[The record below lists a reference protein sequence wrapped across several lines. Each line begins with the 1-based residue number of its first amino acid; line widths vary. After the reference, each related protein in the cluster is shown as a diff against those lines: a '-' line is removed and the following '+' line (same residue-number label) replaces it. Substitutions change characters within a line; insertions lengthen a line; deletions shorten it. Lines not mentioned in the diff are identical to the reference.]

1 MLNMLPGVD
10 TKQLEAVIVRLAA
23 RIKQGGDWPTE
34 PVIAEWKGFRLWA
47 GTTPKQGFRRVA
59 ITPPGKAPWSIVL
72 VDANPQKV
80 RNAHRKVMVYL
91 TIGLRQVIGQVDFS
105 GRRPLLRW
113 FGDRKEVKA
122 C

>member
-1 MLNMLPGVD
+1 MLKMIPDVD
-10 TKQLEAVIVRLAA
+10 TKALEAVIVRLAA
-23 RIKQGGDWPTE
+23 RIKQKGDWPVE
-34 PVIAEWKGFRLWA
+34 PTIAEWKGFRLWA
-47 GTTPKQGFRRVA
+47 GVTPRQGFRRVV
-59 ITPPGKAPWSIVL
+59 ITPSGKASWAVTLI
-72 VDANPQKV
+72 DANPAKV
-80 RNAHRKVMVYL
+80 RQAEHKVMVYL